1 MSLRSPFRLGIG
13 VLSFWPFLPIAA
25 RLPLYGRLMFDLLR
39 DPRVPPARKA
49 VLGLAVGYLASPI
62 DLIPDFVPLI
72 SRLDDLAVIVIAL
85 DLFME
90 GVPRELMIE
99 KMYALDI
106 DGRELERD
114 METVRRFVP
123 SPIRAAAR
131 RLPPAIERGM
141 ELVDGQLDRW
151 LAREKAATGAQQE
164 ERPA

>member
-1 MSLRSPFRLGIG
+1 MSLLSPLRLGLS

-25 RLPLYGRLMFDLLR
+25 RAPLYGRLLIALLM
-39 DPRVPPARKA
+39 DARVPASRKA
-49 VLGLAVGYLASPI
+49 VLGLAAAYLFSPI

-72 SRLDDLAVIVIAL
+72 SRLDDLAVVVVAL

-99 KMYALDI
+99 KLYALDI

-123 SPIRAAAR
+123 GPIRSAAR
-131 RLPPAIERGM
+131 RLPPALERGM
-141 ELVDGQLDRW
+141 ALVEGRLDRW
-151 LAREKAATGAQQE
+151 LSGDQPAAAHME
-164 ERPA
+164 DCPA